1 VDWMRGPYRLTRKA
15 VDPDGSRGDDQE
27 YFRKGLSRRE
37 VVLILRIV
45 EEGDRAS
52 TGSKMAVPYSQRY
65 DD

>member
-1 VDWMRGPYRLTRKA
+1 